1 MKADAIVVGAGI
13 HGCSVALHLARSG
26 VRPVVFESAHPGRHA
41 SGVNAGGVRRL
52 GRHFS
57 EIPLSVASM
66 KLWWDIQD
74 LVDDDCGFEPSGQ
87 VKVAESDEEFEML
100 KGRVKRLEMDGYAH
114 EEIITRSELKDL
126 IPAISDHCRGAIVC
140 RGDGHAQPFTTVRAF
155 YAASMRAGARFFHGQ
170 AVESIKRAGQTWEV
184 TTPDFTCEAPVLINC
199 AGAWGN
205 QIAAL
210 LDEQVPLE
218 PTALMLMISE
228 RLPHFCT
235 PVVGATQRTLS
246 FKQFHNGTVLIGGGL
261 KGYVDMSRRQGHVD
275 IDELTINA
283 RTARDIFPLM
293 ENARIVRCWAGIE
306 GVTPDQIPVIG
317 PSSTYPDAYH
327 VFGFSA
333 HGFQLGPISGSI
345 IADLVN
351 HQSTELPIE
360 DFSIE
365 RFMRA
370 AHH

>member
-1 MKADAIVVGAGI
+1 MKADAVVIGAGI

-26 VRPVVFESAHPGRHA
+26 IVPVVFEQSHPGRHA

-57 EIPLSVASM
+57 EIPLSVAAM
-66 KLWWDIQD
+66 KLWWNIRD
-74 LVDDDCGFEPSGQ
+74 LVDDDCGFESSGQ
-87 VKVAESDEEFEML
+87 VKVAESEAEFELL
-100 KGRVKRLEMDGYAH
+100 KSRVKKLEMDGYEH
-114 EEIITRSELKDL
+114 EEIITRSELKIR
-126 IPAISDHCRGAIVC
+126 IPAISDHCHGAIIC
-140 RGDGHAQPFTTVRAF
+140 HGDGQAKPFRTVRAF
-155 YAASMRAGARFFHGQ
+155 YAAAKHAGARFFPDQ
-170 AVESIKRAGQTWEV
+170 VVDSIKRTGQTWKV
-184 TTPDFTCEAPVLINC
+184 TTRDFSCEAPLLINC

-246 FKQFHNGTVLIGGGL
+246 FKQFSNGTVLIGGGL
-261 KGYVDMSRRQGHVD
+261 QGYVDMSRQQGHVD
-275 IDELTINA
+275 IDQLAINA

-293 ENARIVRCWAGIE
+293 EKARIVRCWAGIE
-306 GVTPDQIPVIG
+306 GVTPDQIPVIS
-317 PSSTYPDAYH
+317 PSSTYPDA
-327 VFGFSA
+327 
-333 HGFQLGPISGSI
+333 FQLGPITGRI
-345 IADLVN
+345 ISDLVN

-360 DFSIE
+360 DFSID
-365 RFMRA
+365 RF
-370 AHH
+370 

>member
-1 MKADAIVVGAGI
+1 MKADAVVIGAGI

-26 VRPVVFESAHPGRHA
+26 IVPVVFEQSHPGRHA

-57 EIPLSVASM
+57 EIPLSVAAM
-66 KLWWDIQD
+66 KLWWNIRD
-74 LVDDDCGFEPSGQ
+74 LVDDDCGFESSGQ
-87 VKVAESDEEFEML
+87 VKVAESEAEFELL
-100 KGRVKRLEMDGYAH
+100 KSRVKKLEMDGYEH
-114 EEIITRSELKDL
+114 EEIITRSELKIR
-126 IPAISDHCRGAIVC
+126 IPAISDHCHGAIIC
-140 RGDGHAQPFTTVRAF
+140 HGDGQAKPFRTVRAF
-155 YAASMRAGARFFHGQ
+155 YAAAKHAGARFFPDQ
-170 AVESIKRAGQTWEV
+170 VVDSIKRTGQTWKV
-184 TTPDFTCEAPVLINC
+184 TTRDFSCEAPLLINC

-235 PVVGATQRTLS
+235 PV
-246 FKQFHNGTVLIGGGL
+246 LIGGGL
-261 KGYVDMSRRQGHVD
+261 QGYVDMSRQQGHVD
-275 IDELTINA
+275 IDQLAINA

-293 ENARIVRCWAGIE
+293 EKARIVRCWAGIE
-306 GVTPDQIPVIG
+306 GVTPDQIPVIS

-333 HGFQLGPISGSI
+333 HGFQLGPITGRI
-345 IADLVN
+345 ISDLVN

-360 DFSIE
+360 DFSID
-365 RFMRA
+365 RF
-370 AHH
+370 

>member
-1 MKADAIVVGAGI
+1 MRADAIVIGAGI

-26 VRPVVFESAHPGRHA
+26 LEPVVFERSYPGRHA

-57 EIPLSVASM
+57 EVPLSVAAM
-66 KLWWDIQD
+66 KLWWDIRS
-74 LVDDDCGFEPSGQ
+74 LVDDDCGFEASGQ
-87 VKVAESDEEFEML
+87 VKVAESEAELDQLES
-100 KGRVKRLEMDGYAH
+100 RVKKLELDGYEH
-114 EEIITRSELKDL
+114 EQIITRSELKDR
-126 IPAISDHCRGAIVC
+126 IPAISDHCVGAILC
-140 RGDGHAQPFTTVRAF
+140 QGDGHAKPFRTVRAF
-155 YAASMRAGARFFHGQ
+155 YAAAQRAGAKFFHGQ
-170 AVESIKRAGQTWEV
+170 TVDGIERTGQTWKV
-184 TTPDFTCEAPVLINC
+184 KTPDYTCEAPVLINC

-205 QIAAL
+205 RIAAL
-210 LDEQVPLE
+210 LDEPVPLE

-235 PVVGATQRTLS
+235 PVVGAARRTLS
-246 FKQFHNGTVLIGGGL
+246 FKQFDNGTVLIGGGL
-261 KGYVDMSRRQGHVD
+261 KGYVDMSRRRAHVD
-275 IDELTINA
+275 IDQLAINA

-293 ENARIVRCWAGIE
+293 EKARIVRCWAGIE

-317 PSSTYPDAYH
+317 PSSTHPDAYH

-333 HGFQLGPISGSI
+333 HGFQLGPVTGSI

-351 HQSTELPIE
+351 HRSTALPIE

-365 RFMRA
+365 RFLPAEQR
-370 AHH
+370 

>member
-1 MKADAIVVGAGI
+1 MKSDAIVVGAGI

-26 VRPVVFESAHPGRHA
+26 IKPVVFESSHPGRHA

-52 GRHFS
+52 GRHSS
-57 EIPLSVASM
+57 EVPLSVASM
-66 KLWWDIQD
+66 KLWWEIRD
-74 LVDDDCGFEPSGQ
+74 LVDDDCGFESSGQ
-87 VKVAESDEEFEML
+87 VKVAESEEEFDLL
-100 KGRVKRLEMDGYAH
+100 KSRVKKLEMDGYQH
-114 EEIITRSELKDL
+114 EEIITRTELKDL
-126 IPAISDHCRGAIVC
+126 IPVISDHCRGAIVC
-140 RGDGHAQPFTTVRAF
+140 QGDGHANPFRTVRAF
-155 YAASMRAGARFFHGQ
+155 YAASKLAGAQFFHGQ
-170 AVESIKRAGQTWEV
+170 AVDSIKRTGQTWKV
-184 TTPDFTCEAPVLINC
+184 TTRDFTCEAPLLINC

-218 PTALMLMISE
+218 PIALMLMISE

-235 PVVGATQRTLS
+235 PVVGATKRTLS

-261 KGYVDMSRRQGHVD
+261 QGYVDMSRQQGHVD
-275 IDELTINA
+275 IEELAINA

-293 ENARIVRCWAGIE
+293 EKARIVRCWAGIE

-333 HGFQLGPISGSI
+333 HGFQLGPITGSI
-345 IADLVN
+345 ISDLVN
-351 HQSTELPIE
+351 HQSTELPID

-365 RFMRA
+365 RFMQTENR
-370 AHH
+370 